1 MLIIGI
7 GRWYKWVASKKEKNS
22 MPYPSW
28 MLILCYI
35 FEDIICFNI
44 RLIVEMV
51 LIIMG
56 SLLKIY

>member
-1 MLIIGI
+1 
-7 GRWYKWVASKKEKNS
+7 
-22 MPYPSW
+22 MPYLSW

-35 FEDIICFNI
+35 FEDIICLNI

-51 LIIMG
+51 LTIMG